1 MAITT
6 TGYQTPATSR
16 EGLKPSVYDKIILIG
31 ADETPILSMIGTS
44 EVKGIEHSWLT
55 DTLAAQTHEEQVTSE
70 VMAKNKI
77 EGERAHIEDVNSF
90 ASEREQMS
98 GAYRTGDKIPARKDE
113 PLLHAECSQRD
124 YATNSS
130 PAQTMT
136 AREFA
141 TGEAGL
147 DEATAAKVVKE
158 AAQGKEKSD
167 FVDANTY
174 ADIVKFKNFENQR
187 DYAKAY
193 GEQIEAAKQSLN
205 NAREQSAV
213 RYADTQKAINEYQKQ
228 GMSAS
233 ATREL
238 INAKFKP
245 SADEINYTRAYN
257 GGADVDPRLAGQ
269 GIFYALEKDIAA
281 QAYTPEIYAA
291 RLKQRGF
298 SDESAQAFTQAYVKK
313 DINIA
318 KDWANGKAAE
328 VYENNV
334 RTQVAAEIKAK
345 NEIEGEG
352 WTMKDGGEAKQ
363 YAEHKFEPEKWINDL
378 SGVLSDEWIA
388 NLKSLALKHPEMF
401 RSEADVFR
409 VIKEIKDNP
418 THFFKNNRDDAA
430 LIAKELKDEKA
441 GNIVIKKDDGRIVH
455 VNKTRKSDIARLQ
468 RNNEKALEGTP
479 TPSILDAEINPAQT
493 RRFAA
498 TPNDGIILQKGN
510 LVNEAETN
518 GLRDSVSSVGDNAS
532 RAGGRQA
539 GDEQILRQGRRDT
552 PNASQTKRP
561 AQSDEQVE
569 QQWAAKADGEADAA
583 ASGEQVVEKQRGGA
597 SIGGGLTANSN
608 AHLGSGMVAGTLN
621 SVDEE
626 GNFSPERFAAGFL
639 AGLAG
644 SKAVATGLRKMT
656 PKLYN
661 QILGVA
667 EKMPQMANGNPRL
680 LGRLYSNGKDVSL
693 NSFAGEKAITANVGK
708 LDQAKAMLEKGAD
721 EVEIWQKTGWFKDKD
736 GAWKFEIGDGNAKLN
751 PNFQS
756 GGRLGELLEHEE
768 LFKAYPELKDVKVVK
783 IGDKAPKGTAL
794 SVKDAAQ
801 REKRGI
807 YNVAFNNKKSTII
820 LKDLDAINE
829 IIKFEKGKAD
839 YTAHGERKSG
849 YGALHIQKHLDTQN
863 NGWVTKQE
871 YLDMGQMLRKSTM
884 EEADDKRIYTYFN
897 DEGVRFRVVIGIG
910 KNKERVI
917 SFYSNRK
924 PLKAGL
930 SYNSQNYDGNL
941 PLNDDIIA
949 QNGAKGYYNPAKNE
963 IGLSDLSDKSA
974 LMHEVQHVIQE
985 MEDFAR
991 GGSRERIEGLLW
1003 YESGRLA
1010 YDLKKLAPPPEF
1022 YVLEKKRTALS
1033 SKLFQAQDKVIE
1045 QNPLMEDN
1053 IIDNIVDKKN
1063 IDELNLKNTKEL
1075 NELKGVLAE
1084 YRDTN
1089 NALDDMLKNHPIFK
1103 ERKKISDKLD
1113 ALVKKDPYEEYK
1125 KLLGEVE
1132 ARNVQNRLNLDNK
1145 LHPHETFDVNPHETI
1160 VNKED
1165 GISYSRKIEEIKR
1178 EHPNVEKELDESIAA
1193 MRKESFNDSNFKD
1206 GLISKFDT
1214 KEITTQELGKSVNL
1228 SDKQLAVLKNDIKN
1242 ADFKVI
1248 SDSKIYFDKIG
1259 KDGDKKRFFVDI
1271 AQDGSLRVDAY
1282 AKSQIDNIPVKQSAL
1297 EELAGT
1303 GDAARLKNM
1312 SFEVKAAYRNELDPI
1327 KKEAILKT
1335 AELNCAKF
1343 VCKVKES
1350 PP

>member
-1 MAITT
+1 M
-6 TGYQTPATSR
+6 
-16 EGLKPSVYDKIILIG
+16 
-31 ADETPILSMIGTS
+31 
-44 EVKGIEHSWLT
+44 
-55 DTLAAQTHEEQVTSE
+55 
-70 VMAKNKI
+70 
-77 EGERAHIEDVNSF
+77 
-90 ASEREQMS
+90 
-98 GAYRTGDKIPARKDE
+98 
-113 PLLHAECSQRD
+113 
-124 YATNSS
+124 
-130 PAQTMT
+130 
-136 AREFA
+136 
-141 TGEAGL
+141 
-147 DEATAAKVVKE
+147 
-158 AAQGKEKSD
+158 
-167 FVDANTY
+167 
-174 ADIVKFKNFENQR
+174 
-187 DYAKAY
+187 
-193 GEQIEAAKQSLN
+193 
-205 NAREQSAV
+205 
-213 RYADTQKAINEYQKQ
+213 
-228 GMSAS
+228 
-233 ATREL
+233 
-238 INAKFKP
+238 
-245 SADEINYTRAYN
+245 
-257 GGADVDPRLAGQ
+257 
-269 GIFYALEKDIAA
+269 
-281 QAYTPEIYAA
+281 
-291 RLKQRGF
+291 
-298 SDESAQAFTQAYVKK
+298 
-313 DINIA
+313 
-318 KDWANGKAAE
+318 
-328 VYENNV
+328 
-334 RTQVAAEIKAK
+334 
-345 NEIEGEG
+345 
-352 WTMKDGGEAKQ
+352 
-363 YAEHKFEPEKWINDL
+363 
-378 SGVLSDEWIA
+378 
-388 NLKSLALKHPEMF
+388 
-401 RSEADVFR
+401 
-409 VIKEIKDNP
+409 
-418 THFFKNNRDDAA
+418 
-430 LIAKELKDEKA
+430 
-441 GNIVIKKDDGRIVH
+441 
-455 VNKTRKSDIARLQ
+455 
-468 RNNEKALEGTP
+468 
-479 TPSILDAEINPAQT
+479 
-493 RRFAA
+493 
-498 TPNDGIILQKGN
+498 
-510 LVNEAETN
+510 
-518 GLRDSVSSVGDNAS
+518 
-532 RAGGRQA
+532 
-539 GDEQILRQGRRDT
+539 
-552 PNASQTKRP
+552 
-561 AQSDEQVE
+561 
-569 QQWAAKADGEADAA
+569 
-583 ASGEQVVEKQRGGA
+583 
-597 SIGGGLTANSN
+597 
-608 AHLGSGMVAGTLN
+608 
-621 SVDEE
+621 
-626 GNFSPERFAAGFL
+626 
-639 AGLAG
+639 
-644 SKAVATGLRKMT
+644 
-656 PKLYN
+656 
-661 QILGVA
+661 
-667 EKMPQMANGNPRL
+667 
-680 LGRLYSNGKDVSL
+680 
-693 NSFAGEKAITANVGK
+693 
-708 LDQAKAMLEKGAD
+708 
-721 EVEIWQKTGWFKDKD
+721 
-736 GAWKFEIGDGNAKLN
+736 
-751 PNFQS
+751 
-756 GGRLGELLEHEE
+756 
-768 LFKAYPELKDVKVVK
+768 
-783 IGDKAPKGTAL
+783 
-794 SVKDAAQ
+794 
-801 REKRGI
+801 
-807 YNVAFNNKKSTII
+807 
-820 LKDLDAINE
+820 
-829 IIKFEKGKAD
+829 
-839 YTAHGERKSG
+839 
-849 YGALHIQKHLDTQN
+849 
-863 NGWVTKQE
+863 
-871 YLDMGQMLRKSTM
+871 
-884 EEADDKRIYTYFN
+884 
-897 DEGVRFRVVIGIG
+897 
-910 KNKERVI
+910 
-917 SFYSNRK
+917 
-924 PLKAGL
+924 